1 MNFSEYVACD
11 ATQLADLVARREVD
25 AGELLDIALAQHQR
39 THASI
44 NAISRTLETEARAQL
59 AGPPLTGPFAGVPF
73 LLKDGVQ
80 DIAGVPTGYGS
91 AGMRH
96 VLPTETAHIVR
107 RYREA
112 GLVVFGKTNLP
123 EFALKAVTDSRANGR
138 SNNPWNLA
146 HVPGGSSGGAA
157 AAIAAGVVPMAA
169 GADGGGSIRIPA
181 ACCGLFGLRPSR
193 GRVSSGPGLGE
204 AWFGAS
210 SEGVISR
217 SVRDSA
223 RALDAIAGAQPGDP
237 FAVAAPALPWAQ
249 AMQRPPRR
257 LRIGFT
263 TASPLGTPV
272 HAEAIAAVA
281 DAAALLASLGHDVE
295 EAAPAVDGPLL
306 ARNYLHVYFGQ
317 VPAAM
322 ARAYAAG
329 ARRGEFEL
337 LTRIIE
343 TLGKATSAGT
353 LTQNL
358 AQWNQHA
365 RALAAFHQ
373 RFDLLLTP
381 TLAHPPVRHG
391 AGDPPAAQQVVLD
404 LLDRTGLLGLL
415 ARTGLLASTVDKIAT
430 DSLQYV
436 PFTQLANLTGTPA
449 MSVPLHWTADGLPL
463 GVQFVAPFGQEDVLL
478 QLAAQLEAAR
488 PWFGRLPAL
497 ATEGHAGP

>member
-1 MNFSEYVACD
+1 MNFTEYLACD
-11 ATQLADLVARREVD
+11 ATQLASLVARREVSAD
-25 AGELLDIALAQHQR
+25 ELLAIALGQHQR
-39 THASI
+39 THARI
-44 NAISRTLETEARAQL
+44 NAICRTMEAEARAQL
-59 AGPPLTGPFAGVPF
+59 TGPPLAGPFAGVPF

-80 DIAGVPTGYGS
+80 DVAGMPTGYGS
-91 AGMRH
+91 AGMQRL
-96 VLPTETAHIVR
+96 VPTATAHVVR
-107 RYREA
+107 RYRDA

-138 SNNPWNLA
+138 TNNPWNLD

-157 AAIAAGVVPMAA
+157 AAVASGIVPMAA

-193 GRVSSGPGLGE
+193 GRVSPGPGLGE

-217 SVRDSA
+217 SVRDTA
-223 RALDAIAGAQPGDP
+223 RALDVLAGAEPGDP
-237 FAVAAPALPWAQ
+237 FSIAPPAMPYAE
-249 AMQRPPRR
+249 AMQRAPRR

-263 TASPLGTPV
+263 TTSPLGTDVHPV
-272 HAEAIAAVA
+272 AVAAVA
-281 DAAALLASLGHDVE
+281 DAARLLAALGHDVE
-295 EAAPAVDGPLL
+295 EAAPDIDGPLL
-306 ARNYLHVYFGQ
+306 ARSYLHIYFGQ

-322 ARAYAAG
+322 ARAIAAG
-329 ARRGEFEL
+329 AKRGEFEL

-353 LTQNL
+353 LATHL
-358 AQWNQHA
+358 SLWNRHA

-391 AGDPPAAQQVVLD
+391 AGDPPKSQQAVLD
-404 LLDRTGLLGLL
+404 ILDRTGLLGLL
-415 ARTGLLASTVDKIAT
+415 ARSGLLASTIDKIAT

-463 GVQFVAPFGQEDVLL
+463 GVQFVAPFGQEDLLL
-478 QLAAQLEAAR
+478 QLAAQLEQAR
-488 PWFGRLPAL
+488 PWFGRIPAL
-497 ATEGHAGP
+497 ATES

>member
-1 MNFSEYVACD
+1 MNLTEYLACD
-11 ATQLADLVARREVD
+11 ATQLASLVARREVSAD
-25 AGELLDIALAQHQR
+25 ELLAIALGQHQR
-39 THASI
+39 THARI
-44 NAISRTLETEARAQL
+44 NAICRTMEAEARAQL
-59 AGPPLTGPFAGVPF
+59 AGPPLAGPFAGVPF

-80 DIAGVPTGYGS
+80 DVAGVPTGYGS
-91 AGMRH
+91 AGMQRL
-96 VLPTETAHIVR
+96 VPTATAHLVR
-107 RYREA
+107 RYRDA

-138 SNNPWNLA
+138 TNNPWNVD

-157 AAIAAGVVPMAA
+157 AAIASGIVPMAA

-193 GRVSSGPGLGE
+193 GRVSPGPGLGE

-217 SVRDSA
+217 SVRDTA
-223 RALDAIAGAQPGDP
+223 RALDVLAGAEPGDP
-237 FAVAAPALPWAQ
+237 FAIAPPAMPYAE
-249 AMQRPPRR
+249 AMQRAPRR

-263 TASPLGTPV
+263 TTSPLGTDV
-272 HAEAIAAVA
+272 HPEAVAAVA
-281 DAAALLASLGHDVE
+281 DAAQLLAALGHHVE
-295 EAAPAVDGPLL
+295 EAAPDIDGPLL
-306 ARNYLHVYFGQ
+306 ARCYLYIYFGQ

-322 ARAYAAG
+322 ARAIAAG
-329 ARRGEFEL
+329 AKRGEFEL

-343 TLGKATSAGT
+343 TLGKATSAST
-353 LTQNL
+353 LTTHL
-358 AQWNQHA
+358 SLWNQHA

-381 TLAHPPVRHG
+381 ALAHPPVRHG
-391 AGDPPAAQQVVLD
+391 AGDPPKSQQAVLD
-404 LLDRTGLLGLL
+404 ILDRTGLLGLL
-415 ARTGLLASTVDKIAT
+415 ARSGLLASTIDKIAT

-463 GVQFVAPFGQEDVLL
+463 GLQFVAPFGQEDLLL
-478 QLAAQLEAAR
+478 QLAAQLEQAR
-488 PWFGRLPAL
+488 PWFGRMPAL
-497 ATEGHAGP
+497 ATGS